1 MKKIK
6 NNILFW
12 TLPLISLSSLPLV
25 ALSCGE
31 CGKLDHHNMS
41 INEEFGFDKP
51 EPIPLKEYSK
61 VGKLLDRKFQFET
74 GEEYSYWDLMGAC
87 EATLTSYSDGDTMN
101 FKVEDS
107 GQPKPLKLKNG
118 FPAIEKPKFPQT
130 FSVRISLIDT
140 LEEHIP
146 GGTVN
151 PKEKALAQEDKAFAE
166 EMLPVGSKV
175 KVVPPDGKIT
185 YSYTRIVAHIFFG
198 ANFEKNYSIELV
210 SNGYT
215 LPRIGDDDK
224 FQFRDSYTQIRK
236 QSIQG
241 ILLPYFAYAFNEGI
255 EKKRGFYNPERI
267 NEGKTFFRNVAEF
280 NKMYI
285 THGNLMPFLEYV
297 LDSKFS
303 SMKLKE
309 KNTRKYSLFYDLMVL
324 NKEDAI

>member
-61 VGKLLDRKFQFET
+61 VGKLLNRKFNK
-74 GEEYSYWDLMGAC
+74 YSYWSLMGAC

-101 FKVEDS
+101 FSVKK
-107 GQPKPLKLKNG
+107 QPKELAHDDGILDYKKED
-118 FPAIEKPKFPQT
+118 FPST
-130 FSVRISLIDT
+130 FAVRISLIDT
-140 LEEHIP
+140 LEEHLP
-146 GGTVN
+146 GGIVS
-151 PKEKALAQEDKAFAE
+151 PAEKALAQEDKAFAE
-166 EMLPVGSKV
+166 QMLPIGSTV
-175 KVVPPDGKIT
+175 RVVPPDGKIT
-185 YSYTRIVAHIFFG
+185 KSYNRIVAHIFFG
-198 ANFEKNYSIELV
+198 EHFEKNYSVELV
-210 SNGYT
+210 ANGYT

-224 FQFRDSYTQIRK
+224 FQFRDSYTQIK
-236 QSIQG
+236 KNSIQG

-255 EKKRGFYNPERI
+255 EKKRGFYNPKRI
-267 NEGKTFFRNVAEF
+267 KEGKTFFRNVAEF

-303 SMKLKE
+303 SLKLKE

-324 NKEDAI
+324 NKEDAE

>member
-6 NNILFW
+6 KNILFW
-12 TLPLISLSSLPLV
+12 AIPLISLSSLPLV
-25 ALSCGE
+25 ALSCR
-31 CGKLDHHNMS
+31 KLDYQKMV
-41 INEEFGFDKP
+41 IDKKFGLDEP
-51 EPIPLKEYSK
+51 EPVPLAQYSK
-61 VGKLLDRKFQFET
+61 VGKLLNKKFQFET
-74 GEEYSYWDLMGAC
+74 GKEYSYWDLMGAC

-107 GQPKPLKLKNG
+107 GQPKPLKLKKG
-118 FPAIEKPKFPQT
+118 FPDIEKPKFPPT

-140 LEEHIP
+140 LEEHLK

-166 EMLPVGSKV
+166 KMLPVGSKV
-175 KVVPPDGKIT
+175 KVVLPDGTFK
-185 YSYTRIVAHIFFG
+185 YSYDRIVAHIFFG

-210 SNGYT
+210 ANGYT

-236 QSIQG
+236 HSIQG

-255 EKKRGFYNPERI
+255 EKKRGFYNPKRI
-267 NEGKTFFRNVAEF
+267 KKGKAFFKNVAEF
-280 NKMYI
+280 NQMYI
-285 THGNLMPFLEYV
+285 THGSLMPFLEYV
-297 LDSKFS
+297 LDPKFS
-303 SMKLKE
+303 SLELEE
-309 KNTRKYSLFYDLMVL
+309 KNTRKYSIFYDLTVL